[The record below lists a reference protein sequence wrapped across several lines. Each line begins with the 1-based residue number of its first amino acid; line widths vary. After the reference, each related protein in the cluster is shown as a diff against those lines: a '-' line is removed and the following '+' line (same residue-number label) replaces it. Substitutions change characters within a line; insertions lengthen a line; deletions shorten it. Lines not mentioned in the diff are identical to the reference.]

1 MADLSLH
8 RAALVAEI
16 DAKRNLERLIL
27 GANRANDFR
36 PIACWR
42 DRIELHERA
51 IKALDQIIAARS

>member
-8 RAALVAEI
+8 RAALIAEI
-16 DAKRNLERLIL
+16 EAKHNMERLIL
-27 GANRANDFR
+27 EANRVNDFR

-42 DRIELHERA
+42 DRIAMHERA